1 MGACIPKPSSPVP
14 LSIDSLQSVQ
24 KSLESGH
31 RESDEMLR
39 ACLDHALQE
48 FPREPRCLRDNATLT
63 VQVGGRKRMEFVSG
77 RGENKITVSWL
88 RRKTR
93 YNIEVSNLE
102 VYLDRLSLSPAPLTP
117 ESLEKVRQE
126 LARWDDAT
134 KELCSCLDVAIIEID
149 KEPPSVKSNAELTVE
164 CGGSCLD
171 FISGKGKSHIYV
183 VFSNKQPRYRV
194 RVSCVD
200 VYLDRLSSRAV
211 SLTSENLLKVWKE
224 LEGMKGCTVDL
235 RACLKRALQEF
246 NSLSQQHRANATIFI
261 DCDGKTFKMIS
272 GQGESWISVINVIG
286 DQHCRREVVL
296 ALGEIGSPTS
306 GHRPSTGR
314 RGKEGPLFR
323 VKRSE
328 GWRSA
333 EEGPSNLSRRTSSR
347 PKGLSNG
354 KRPRRTSYISVGAEE
369 GTSESRKREQ
379 ETSSV
384 GRTISMWKRADTG
397 VPNCPRALGTEY
409 SQRSKGLSPSG
420 KWKQSNERNGKEREL
435 ATSLSLSKRK
445 AEEETLTHGNSE
457 LLSEEMGK
465 EATPS
470 DGSSGEEGPPDLPE
484 VSSDS
489 GQADDGP
496 KRDVCS
502 EAAASAVE

>member
-1 MGACIPKPSSPVP
+1 MGACIPKPTSSVP

-24 KSLESGH
+24 KSLESGR

-39 ACLDHALQE
+39 ACLDHALRE
-48 FPREPRCLRDNATLT
+48 FPREPRCLRENATLT

-88 RRKTR
+88 RRKTH
-93 YNIEVSNLE
+93 YNIEVSDLE
-102 VYLDRLSLSPAPLTP
+102 AYLDRLSLSPAPLTP
-117 ESLEKVRQE
+117 GSLEKVRQE

-134 KELCSCLDVAIIEID
+134 KELCSCLDVAITEIE

-164 CGGSCLD
+164 CGSSCLD

-183 VFSNKQPRYRV
+183 VFSNRQPRYRV

-200 VYLDRLSSRAV
+200 VYLDRLSSRAMP
-211 SLTSENLLKVWKE
+211 LTSENLLKVWKE
-224 LEGMKGCTVDL
+224 MEGMKGCTVDL

-246 NSLSQQHRANATIFI
+246 NALSPRHRASTTIYI
-261 DCDGKTFKMIS
+261 DCDGKTFKMMS

-296 ALGEIGSPTS
+296 ALGEIGSPSS
-306 GHRPSTGR
+306 GLGTSTGK

-323 VKRSE
+323 VRRSE

-333 EEGPSNLSRRTSSR
+333 EEGPSNQSRRTASKA
-347 PKGLSNG
+347 KGPSNG
-354 KRPRRTSYISVGAEE
+354 KRPRRMPFVNAGSEE
-369 GTSESRKREQ
+369 AAPESRKRDE
-379 ETSSV
+379 ETSPV
-384 GRTISMWKRADTG
+384 GRTVSTGKRAATG
-397 VPNCPRALGTEY
+397 VSNCPKALGTEC
-409 SQRSKGLSPSG
+409 SQRLKGSSPSG
-420 KWKQSNERNGKEREL
+420 KWQPSNDRNEKGREP
-435 ATSLSLSKRK
+435 ATSQSASKRT
-445 AEEETLTHGNSE
+445 AEEETSVHGKSE
-457 LLSEEMGK
+457 LLSEETGK

-470 DGSSGEEGPPDLPE
+470 DGSSEEEGPPDLPE
-484 VSSDS
+484 VSSGS

-496 KRDVCS
+496 KR
-502 EAAASAVE
+502 